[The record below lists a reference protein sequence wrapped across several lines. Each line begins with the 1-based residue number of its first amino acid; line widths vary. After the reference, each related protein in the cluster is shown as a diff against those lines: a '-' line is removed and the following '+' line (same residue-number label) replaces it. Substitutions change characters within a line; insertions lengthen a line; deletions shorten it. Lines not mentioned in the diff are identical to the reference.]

1 MEKPM
6 PFRLPKLVF
15 RHYLWGAAALLL
27 AVLLAFAFMPRP
39 LEVQL
44 GEITRGEINV
54 EVRDEGRTRV
64 RDIYLVS
71 APQSGRL
78 LRIGNPVG
86 ETVQAGQVIAVLLPA
101 ESALL
106 DPRSR
111 NEAEAALRAATAAY
125 SAAEAG
131 LAEADAA
138 LELARLEA
146 QRAETLFARGVSS
159 QAALDRARTEL
170 DAWRTRRN
178 AAAAAVARAAAE
190 RSGAAMR
197 LSPPRNGQR
206 EAEVIDIRAPVA
218 GRVLRVM
225 QESETVIAAGTPI
238 LEIGDPAS
246 LEIVAEYL
254 SEDAVRIAAGAPVRI
269 EAWGGRTPL
278 EGRVRM
284 VEPFGFRKISA
295 LGVEEQR
302 VNVVIDFANAG
313 ADPQLE
319 RLGHGYRVEVFV
331 LVWSGR
337 NELRVPVAALVRQ
350 GSGWAVFRE
359 NDGKAVLTPVTIG
372 LQDTRHAVVASG
384 LSEGDRVILYPGRD
398 IQPGRSIRERT
409 STTF

>member
-1 MEKPM
+1 MDKPM
-6 PFRLPKLVF
+6 PFRIPQLAF
-15 RHYLWGAAALLL
+15 RHYLWTGAALVL

-39 LEVQL
+39 LEVQI
-44 GEITRGEINV
+44 GEITRGEVNV

-71 APQSGRL
+71 APQAGRL

-86 ETVQAGQVIAVLLPA
+86 ETVQAGEVVAVLLPA
-101 ESALL
+101 DAALL

-111 NEAEAALRAATAAY
+111 SEAEAAVRAATAAY
-125 SAAEAG
+125 TAAEAG

-138 LELARLEA
+138 LGLARLEA
-146 QRAETLFARGVSS
+146 ERSETLFARGVSS

-170 DAWRTRRN
+170 DAARTRRS
-178 AAAAAVARAAAE
+178 AAAAAVARAEAE
-190 RSGAAMR
+190 RSGAVMR

-206 EAEVIDIRAPVA
+206 QADVIDIRAPVT

-225 QESETVIAAGTPI
+225 QESEAVIAAGTPI

-246 LEIVAEYL
+246 LEIVAEFL
-254 SEDAVRIAAGAPVRI
+254 SEDAVRIASGAPVRI
-269 EAWGGRTPL
+269 EAWGGEAPL

-295 LGVEEQR
+295 LGIEEQR
-302 VNVVIDFANAG
+302 VNVIIDLVSDG

-319 RLGHGYRVEVFV
+319 RLGHGYRVEVFT

-337 NELRVPVAALVRQ
+337 DQLRVPVAALVRQ
-350 GSGWAVFRE
+350 GSGWAVFK
-359 NDGKAVLTPVTIG
+359 DDKGKAVLTPVTIG
-372 LQDTRHAVVASG
+372 SQDTRQAVLVSG
-384 LSEGDRVILYPGRD
+384 LSQGDRVILYPGRD
-398 IQPGRSIRERT
+398 IESGTLIRERP
-409 STTF
+409 SGTF